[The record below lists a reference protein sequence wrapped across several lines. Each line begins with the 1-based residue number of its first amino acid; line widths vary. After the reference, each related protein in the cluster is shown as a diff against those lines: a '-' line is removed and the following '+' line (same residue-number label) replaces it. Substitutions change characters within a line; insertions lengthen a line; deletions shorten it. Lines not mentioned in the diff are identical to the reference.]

1 MEEKKLF
8 YLQKK
13 ERQNSFYFQYI
24 KPLKI
29 PKKQP
34 IFKNAH

>member
-8 YLQKK
+8 LSQKK
-13 ERQNSFYFQYI
+13 EQQNSFYFQYV

-29 PKKQP
+29 PKKQA
-34 IFKNAH
+34 ILKNTH